1 LLRTRCSAIKESNSE
16 TPIKEEISVAV
27 ADEKEKEL
35 ENPAEKDEQEKEESG
50 DEWIS
55 MSN

>member
-1 LLRTRCSAIKESNSE
+1 
-16 TPIKEEISVAV
+16 VAE

-35 ENPAEKDEQEKEESG
+35 ENPAEKDEQEKKESG